1 MAYGEC
7 TETRAG
13 PQHSPSFIAS
23 VGWTIG
29 RCNSTTITSGARNQ
43 GDELSVL
50 GGGTSNC
57 RAAPEMTPSPPSA
70 LAGLRVLD
78 LSRVLAG
85 PLCAQML
92 ADHGASVIKV
102 EPPDGDEARRFGP
115 PLDERGE
122 VAYFG
127 ALNRGKRSIA
137 VDLSLPAGRAVLER
151 LLVNADVLVENF
163 LPGTMEKWGLGYETT
178 LAGRHPRLIYCSV
191 SGFGADGPL
200 GGLPGYDAVLQAIC
214 GLMSVNGTPD
224 SGALRLGVPV
234 VDYLT
239 GYNALSGVL
248 LALAARERSGFGQR
262 VEATLF
268 DTGLALLIP
277 HASNWF
283 YSGRI
288 PQRMGSSH
296 PNIAP
301 YDRYPTA
308 DGEIFL
314 GVVNNGQFKRFCEC
328 VARPDLALDPR
339 FADGSMRLE
348 HRDALRTE
356 IERALLG
363 FEVDPL
369 CRDLMHR
376 GVPAG
381 PVNDVAQALS
391 QAHAT
396 HRAMVV
402 DEHGRRSLGVP
413 VKLSA
418 TPGRAGSL
426 PPRLSEHASAIL
438 AELGF
443 DTGAA
448 EALLVQGAV
457 VRPPA

>member
-1 MAYGEC
+1 MA
-7 TETRAG
+7 
-13 PQHSPSFIAS
+13 
-23 VGWTIG
+23 
-29 RCNSTTITSGARNQ
+29 TT
-43 GDELSVL
+43 
-50 GGGTSNC
+50 
-57 RAAPEMTPSPPSA
+57 PKPSA
-70 LAGLRVLD
+70 LTGLRVLD

-92 ADHGASVIKV
+92 ADHGADVVKV

-137 VDLSLPAGRAVLER
+137 VDLSRPAGRAVLER
-151 LLVNADVLVENF
+151 LLADADVLVENF
-163 LPGTMEKWGLGYETT
+163 LPGTMEKWGLGYDAT
-178 LAGRHPRLIYCSV
+178 LAARHPRLIYCSV

-214 GLMSVNGTPD
+214 GLMSINGTPD

-248 LALAARERSGFGQR
+248 LALAARERSGRGQR

-288 PQRMGSSH
+288 PERMGSAH

-301 YDRYPTA
+301 YDRYAAA
-308 DGEIFL
+308 DGEVFL
-314 GVVNNGQFKRFCEC
+314 GVVNNGQFQRFCEC
-328 VARPDLALDPR
+328 VARPDLLADPR
-339 FADGSMRLE
+339 FADSSARLTN
-348 HRDALRTE
+348 RDALRAE
-356 IERALLG
+356 IERTLLG
-363 FEVDPL
+363 FKAAAL
-369 CRDLMHR
+369 CEDLMRR

-381 PVNDVAQALS
+381 PVNNVAQALS
-391 QAHAT
+391 QPHAA

-402 DEHGRRSLGVP
+402 DEHGHRSLGLP

-418 TPGRAGSL
+418 SPGRPGAL
-426 PPRLSEHASAIL
+426 PPRLSEHAAAIL
-438 AELGF
+438 AELGC
-443 DTGAA
+443 DDAA
-448 EALLVQGAV
+448 VQTLYAEGAV
-457 VRPPA
+457 VRPSA

>member
-1 MAYGEC
+1 MSQ
-7 TETRAG
+7 
-13 PQHSPSFIAS
+13 PP
-23 VGWTIG
+23 
-29 RCNSTTITSGARNQ
+29 
-43 GDELSVL
+43 L
-50 GGGTSNC
+50 G
-57 RAAPEMTPSPPSA
+57 A

-137 VDLSLPAGRAVLER
+137 VDLSRPAGRAVLER
-151 LLVNADVLVENF
+151 LLAGADVLIENF
-163 LPGTMEKWGLGYETT
+163 LPGTMEKWGLGYEGT
-178 LAGRHPRLIYCSV
+178 LAARHPRLIYCSV

-224 SGALRLGVPV
+224 SGPLRLGVPV

-248 LALAARERSGFGQR
+248 LALAARERSSLGQR

-268 DTGLALLIP
+268 DTGLALLVP

-288 PQRMGSSH
+288 PQRMGSAH

-301 YDRYPTA
+301 YDRYAAA
-308 DGEIFL
+308 DGEVFL

-328 VARPDLALDPR
+328 VSRPDLASDPR
-339 FADGSMRLE
+339 FSESSLRLTN
-348 HRDALRTE
+348 RDALRAE
-356 IERALLG
+356 IERTLVNVPAAALC
-363 FEVDPL
+363 D
-369 CRDLMHR
+369 DLMRR

-381 PVNDVAQALS
+381 QVNDVAQALS
-391 QAHAT
+391 QPHAV
-396 HRAMVV
+396 HRGMVV
-402 DEHGRRSLGVP
+402 DQQGHRSLGLP
-413 VKLSA
+413 VKLS
-418 TPGRAGSL
+418 TNPGCADTL
-426 PPRLSEHASAIL
+426 PPRLSEHAGAIL
-438 AELGF
+438 SELGY
-443 DTGAA
+443 DAA
-448 EALLVQGAV
+448 AIESLQADGTIT
-457 VRPPA
+457 RPLI

>member
-1 MAYGEC
+1 MSQ
-7 TETRAG
+7 
-13 PQHSPSFIAS
+13 PP
-23 VGWTIG
+23 
-29 RCNSTTITSGARNQ
+29 
-43 GDELSVL
+43 L
-50 GGGTSNC
+50 G
-57 RAAPEMTPSPPSA
+57 A

-137 VDLSLPAGRAVLER
+137 VDLSRPAGRAVLER
-151 LLVNADVLVENF
+151 LLAGADVLIENF
-163 LPGTMEKWGLGYETT
+163 LPGTMEKWGLGYEGT
-178 LAGRHPRLIYCSV
+178 LAARHPRLIYCSV
-191 SGFGADGPL
+191 SGFGADVPL

-224 SGALRLGVPV
+224 SGPLRLGVPV

-248 LALAARERSGFGQR
+248 LALAARERSSLGQR
-262 VEATLF
+262 VEVTLF
-268 DTGLALLIP
+268 DTGLALLVP

-288 PQRMGSSH
+288 PQRMGSAH

-301 YDRYPTA
+301 YDRYAAA
-308 DGEIFL
+308 DGEVFL

-328 VARPDLALDPR
+328 VSRPDLASDPR
-339 FADGSMRLE
+339 FSESSLRLTN
-348 HRDALRTE
+348 RDALRAE
-356 IERALLG
+356 IERTLVNVPAAALC
-363 FEVDPL
+363 D
-369 CRDLMHR
+369 DLMRR

-391 QAHAT
+391 QPHAV
-396 HRAMVV
+396 HRGMVV
-402 DEHGRRSLGVP
+402 DQQGHRSLGLP
-413 VKLSA
+413 VKLS
-418 TPGRAGSL
+418 TNPGCADTL
-426 PPRLSEHASAIL
+426 PPRLSEHAGAIL
-438 AELGF
+438 SELGY
-443 DTGAA
+443 DAA
-448 EALLVQGAV
+448 AIESLQADGTIT
-457 VRPPA
+457 RPLI

>member
-1 MAYGEC
+1 MA
-7 TETRAG
+7 
-13 PQHSPSFIAS
+13 
-23 VGWTIG
+23 
-29 RCNSTTITSGARNQ
+29 TTPR
-43 GDELSVL
+43 
-50 GGGTSNC
+50 
-57 RAAPEMTPSPPSA
+57 PSA
-70 LAGLRVLD
+70 LTGLRVLD

-92 ADHGASVIKV
+92 ADHGADVVKV
-102 EPPDGDEARRFGP
+102 EPPDGDESRRFGP

-137 VDLSLPAGRAVLER
+137 VDLSRPAGRAVLER
-151 LLVNADVLVENF
+151 LLADADVLVENF
-163 LPGTMEKWGLGYETT
+163 LPGTMEKWGLGYDAT
-178 LAGRHPRLIYCSV
+178 LAARHPRLIYCSV

-214 GLMSVNGTPD
+214 GLMSINGTPD

-239 GYNALSGVL
+239 GYNAFSGVL
-248 LALAARERSGFGQR
+248 LALAARERSGRGQR

-288 PQRMGSSH
+288 PERMGSAH

-301 YDRYPTA
+301 YDRYAAA
-308 DGEIFL
+308 DGEVFL
-314 GVVNNGQFKRFCEC
+314 GVVNNGQFQRFCEC
-328 VARPDLALDPR
+328 VARPDLLADPR
-339 FADGSMRLE
+339 FADSSARLT
-348 HRDALRTE
+348 HRDALRAE
-356 IERALLG
+356 IERTLLG
-363 FEVDPL
+363 FEAAAL
-369 CRDLMHR
+369 CEDLMRR

-381 PVNDVAQALS
+381 PVNNVAQALS
-391 QAHAT
+391 QPHAT

-402 DEHGRRSLGVP
+402 DEHGHRSLGLP

-418 TPGRAGSL
+418 SPGRPGAL
-426 PPRLSEHASAIL
+426 PPRLSEHAAAIL
-438 AELGF
+438 AELGC
-443 DTGAA
+443 DDAA
-448 EALLVQGAV
+448 VQTLYAEGAV
-457 VRPPA
+457 VRPSA

>member
-1 MAYGEC
+1 M
-7 TETRAG
+7 
-13 PQHSPSFIAS
+13 
-23 VGWTIG
+23 
-29 RCNSTTITSGARNQ
+29 TT
-43 GDELSVL
+43 L
-50 GGGTSNC
+50 
-57 RAAPEMTPSPPSA
+57 PPSA

-102 EPPDGDEARRFGP
+102 EPPDGDEARRFGA

-137 VDLSLPAGRAVLER
+137 VDLSRPAGRAVLEK
-151 LLVNADVLVENF
+151 LLADADVLIENF

-178 LAGRHPRLIYCSV
+178 LAARHPRLIYCSV

-301 YDRYPTA
+301 YDRYAAA
-308 DGEIFL
+308 DGEVFL
-314 GVVNNGQFKRFCEC
+314 GVVNNGQFSRFCEC
-328 VARPDLALDPR
+328 VSRPDLACDPR
-339 FADGSMRLE
+339 FADSSVRLAN
-348 HRDALRTE
+348 RDALRAE
-356 IERALLG
+356 IEGTLIAFPAAALC
-363 FEVDPL
+363 E
-369 CRDLMHR
+369 DLMRH

-391 QAHAT
+391 QPHAA

-402 DEHGRRSLGVP
+402 DQQGHRSLGLP

-426 PPRLSEHASAIL
+426 PPRLSEHAAAIL
-438 AELGF
+438 TELGF

-448 EALLVQGAV
+448 EALHVQGAV

>member
-1 MAYGEC
+1 MSQ
-7 TETRAG
+7 
-13 PQHSPSFIAS
+13 PP
-23 VGWTIG
+23 
-29 RCNSTTITSGARNQ
+29 
-43 GDELSVL
+43 L
-50 GGGTSNC
+50 G
-57 RAAPEMTPSPPSA
+57 A

-137 VDLSLPAGRAVLER
+137 VDLSRPAGRAVLER
-151 LLVNADVLVENF
+151 LLAGADVLIENF
-163 LPGTMEKWGLGYETT
+163 LPGTMEKWGLGYEGT
-178 LAGRHPRLIYCSV
+178 LAARHPRLIYCSV

-224 SGALRLGVPV
+224 SGPLRLGVPV

-248 LALAARERSGFGQR
+248 LALAARERSSLGQR

-268 DTGLALLIP
+268 DTGLALLVP

-288 PQRMGSSH
+288 PQRMGSAH

-301 YDRYPTA
+301 YDRYAAA
-308 DGEIFL
+308 DGEVFL

-328 VARPDLALDPR
+328 VSRPDLASDPR
-339 FADGSMRLE
+339 FSESSLRLTN
-348 HRDALRTE
+348 RDALRAE
-356 IERALLG
+356 IERTLVNVPAAALC
-363 FEVDPL
+363 D
-369 CRDLMHR
+369 DLMRR

-391 QAHAT
+391 QPHAV
-396 HRAMVV
+396 HRGMVV
-402 DEHGRRSLGVP
+402 DQQGHRSLGLP
-413 VKLSA
+413 VKLS
-418 TPGRAGSL
+418 TNPGCADTL
-426 PPRLSEHASAIL
+426 PPQLSEHAGAIL
-438 AELGF
+438 SELGY
-443 DTGAA
+443 DAA
-448 EALLVQGAV
+448 AIESLQADGTIT
-457 VRPPA
+457 RPLI

>member
-1 MAYGEC
+1 M
-7 TETRAG
+7 
-13 PQHSPSFIAS
+13 
-23 VGWTIG
+23 
-29 RCNSTTITSGARNQ
+29 STPHQ
-43 GDELSVL
+43 
-50 GGGTSNC
+50 
-57 RAAPEMTPSPPSA
+57 SA

-137 VDLSLPAGRAVLER
+137 VDLTRPAGRAVLEK
-151 LLVNADVLVENF
+151 LLADADVLVENF
-163 LPGTMEKWGLGYETT
+163 LPGTMEKWDLGYEAT
-178 LAGRHPRLIYCSV
+178 LAARHPRLIYCSV

-301 YDRYPTA
+301 YDRYAAA
-308 DGEIFL
+308 DGEVFL
-314 GVVNNGQFKRFCEC
+314 GVVNNGQFRRFCEC
-328 VARPDLALDPR
+328 VSRPDLAADPR
-339 FADGSMRLE
+339 FADSSVRLAN
-348 HRDALRTE
+348 RDALRAE
-356 IERALLG
+356 IEGTLIAFPAAALC
-363 FEVDPL
+363 E
-369 CRDLMHR
+369 DLMRH

-391 QAHAT
+391 QPHAA

-402 DEHGRRSLGVP
+402 DQQGHRSLGLP

-418 TPGRAGSL
+418 SPGRAGSL
-426 PPRLSEHASAIL
+426 PPRLSEHAAAIL

-443 DTGAA
+443 DTDAT
-448 EALLVQGAV
+448 EALHVQGAV

>member
-1 MAYGEC
+1 MSQ
-7 TETRAG
+7 
-13 PQHSPSFIAS
+13 PP
-23 VGWTIG
+23 
-29 RCNSTTITSGARNQ
+29 
-43 GDELSVL
+43 L
-50 GGGTSNC
+50 G
-57 RAAPEMTPSPPSA
+57 A

-137 VDLSLPAGRAVLER
+137 VDLSRPAGRAVLEK
-151 LLVNADVLVENF
+151 LLADADVLIENF
-163 LPGTMEKWGLGYETT
+163 LPGTMEKWGLGYEDV
-178 LAGRHPRLIYCSV
+178 LAARHPRLIYCSV

-214 GLMSVNGTPD
+214 GLMSINGTPD
-224 SGALRLGVPV
+224 SGPLRLGVPV

-248 LALAARERSGFGQR
+248 LALAARERSGRGQR

-288 PQRMGSSH
+288 PERMGSAH

-301 YDRYPTA
+301 YDRYAAA
-308 DGEIFL
+308 DGEVFL
-314 GVVNNGQFKRFCEC
+314 GVVNNGQFQRFCEC
-328 VARPDLALDPR
+328 VARPDLLADPR
-339 FADGSMRLE
+339 FADSSARLAN
-348 HRDALRTE
+348 RDALRAE
-356 IERALLG
+356 IERTLLG
-363 FEVDPL
+363 FKAAAL
-369 CRDLMHR
+369 CEDLMRR

-381 PVNDVAQALS
+381 PVNNVAQALS
-391 QAHAT
+391 QPHAT

-402 DEHGRRSLGVP
+402 DEHGHRSLGLP

-418 TPGRAGSL
+418 SPGRPGAL
-426 PPRLSEHASAIL
+426 PPRLSEHAAAIL
-438 AELGF
+438 AELGC
-443 DTGAA
+443 DDAA
-448 EALLVQGAV
+448 VQTLYAEGAV
-457 VRPPA
+457 VRPSA

>member
-1 MAYGEC
+1 MSQ
-7 TETRAG
+7 
-13 PQHSPSFIAS
+13 PP
-23 VGWTIG
+23 
-29 RCNSTTITSGARNQ
+29 
-43 GDELSVL
+43 L
-50 GGGTSNC
+50 G
-57 RAAPEMTPSPPSA
+57 A

-92 ADHGASVIKV
+92 ADHGACVIKV

-137 VDLSLPAGRAVLER
+137 VDLSHLAGRAVLEK
-151 LLVNADVLVENF
+151 LLADADVLIENF
-163 LPGTMEKWGLGYETT
+163 LPGTMEKWGLGYEGT
-178 LAGRHPRLIYCSV
+178 LAARHPRLIYCSV

-224 SGALRLGVPV
+224 SGPLRLGVPV

-248 LALAARERSGFGQR
+248 LALAARERSGLGQR

-301 YDRYPTA
+301 YDRYAAA
-308 DGEIFL
+308 DGEVFL
-314 GVVNNGQFKRFCEC
+314 GVVNNGQFQRFCEC
-328 VARPDLALDPR
+328 VARPDLASDPR
-339 FADGSMRLE
+339 FSESSLRLTN
-348 HRDALRTE
+348 RDALRAE
-356 IERALLG
+356 IERTLVNVPAAALC
-363 FEVDPL
+363 D
-369 CRDLMHR
+369 DLMRR

-391 QAHAT
+391 QPHAV
-396 HRAMVV
+396 HRGMVV
-402 DEHGRRSLGVP
+402 DQQGHRSLGLP
-413 VKLSA
+413 VKLS
-418 TPGRAGSL
+418 TNPGCADTL

-438 AELGF
+438 SELGY
-443 DTGAA
+443 DAA
-448 EALLVQGAV
+448 AIESLQADGTIT
-457 VRPPA
+457 RPLI

>member
-1 MAYGEC
+1 MA
-7 TETRAG
+7 
-13 PQHSPSFIAS
+13 
-23 VGWTIG
+23 
-29 RCNSTTITSGARNQ
+29 TT
-43 GDELSVL
+43 
-50 GGGTSNC
+50 
-57 RAAPEMTPSPPSA
+57 PKPSA
-70 LAGLRVLD
+70 LTGLRVLD

-92 ADHGASVIKV
+92 ADHGADVVKV

-137 VDLSLPAGRAVLER
+137 VDLSHPAGRAVLER
-151 LLVNADVLVENF
+151 LLADADVLVENF
-163 LPGTMEKWGLGYETT
+163 LPGTMEKWGLGYDAT
-178 LAGRHPRLIYCSV
+178 LAARHPRLIYCSV

-214 GLMSVNGTPD
+214 GLMSINGTPD

-248 LALAARERSGFGQR
+248 LALAARERSGRGQR

-288 PQRMGSSH
+288 PERMGSAH

-301 YDRYPTA
+301 YDRYAAA
-308 DGEIFL
+308 DGEVFL
-314 GVVNNGQFKRFCEC
+314 GVVNNGQFQRFCEC
-328 VARPDLALDPR
+328 VARPDLLADPR
-339 FADGSMRLE
+339 FADSSARLTN
-348 HRDALRTE
+348 RDALRAE
-356 IERALLG
+356 IERTLLG
-363 FEVDPL
+363 FKAAAL
-369 CRDLMHR
+369 CEDLMRR

-381 PVNDVAQALS
+381 PVNNVAQALS
-391 QAHAT
+391 QPHAT

-402 DEHGRRSLGVP
+402 DEHGHRSLGLP

-418 TPGRAGSL
+418 SPGRPGAL
-426 PPRLSEHASAIL
+426 PPRLSEHAAAIL
-438 AELGF
+438 AELGC
-443 DTGAA
+443 DDAA
-448 EALLVQGAV
+448 VQTLYAEGAV
-457 VRPPA
+457 VRPSA

>member
-1 MAYGEC
+1 MSQ
-7 TETRAG
+7 
-13 PQHSPSFIAS
+13 PP
-23 VGWTIG
+23 
-29 RCNSTTITSGARNQ
+29 
-43 GDELSVL
+43 L
-50 GGGTSNC
+50 G
-57 RAAPEMTPSPPSA
+57 A

-137 VDLSLPAGRAVLER
+137 VDLSRLAGRAVLEK
-151 LLVNADVLVENF
+151 LLADADVLIENF
-163 LPGTMEKWGLGYETT
+163 LPGTMEKWGLGYEGT
-178 LAGRHPRLIYCSV
+178 LAARHPRLIYCSV

-224 SGALRLGVPV
+224 SGPLRLGVPV

-248 LALAARERSGFGQR
+248 LALAARERSSLGQR

-268 DTGLALLIP
+268 DTGLALLVP

-288 PQRMGSSH
+288 PQRMGSAH

-301 YDRYPTA
+301 YDRYAAA
-308 DGEIFL
+308 DGEVFL

-328 VARPDLALDPR
+328 VSRPDLASDPR
-339 FADGSMRLE
+339 FSESSLRLTN
-348 HRDALRTE
+348 RDALRAE
-356 IERALLG
+356 IERTLVKVPAAALC
-363 FEVDPL
+363 D
-369 CRDLMHR
+369 DLMRR

-391 QAHAT
+391 QPHAV
-396 HRAMVV
+396 HRGMVV
-402 DEHGRRSLGVP
+402 DQQGHRSMGLP
-413 VKLSA
+413 VKLS
-418 TPGRAGSL
+418 TNPGCADTL
-426 PPRLSEHASAIL
+426 PPRLSEHAGAIL
-438 AELGF
+438 SELGY
-443 DTGAA
+443 DAA
-448 EALLVQGAV
+448 AIESLQADGTIT
-457 VRPPA
+457 RPLI

>member
-1 MAYGEC
+1 MA
-7 TETRAG
+7 
-13 PQHSPSFIAS
+13 
-23 VGWTIG
+23 
-29 RCNSTTITSGARNQ
+29 TT
-43 GDELSVL
+43 
-50 GGGTSNC
+50 
-57 RAAPEMTPSPPSA
+57 PKPSA
-70 LAGLRVLD
+70 LTGLRVLD

-92 ADHGASVIKV
+92 ADHGADVVKV

-137 VDLSLPAGRAVLER
+137 VDLSHPAGRAVLER
-151 LLVNADVLVENF
+151 LLADADVLVENF
-163 LPGTMEKWGLGYETT
+163 LPGTMEKWGLGYDAT
-178 LAGRHPRLIYCSV
+178 LAARHPRLIYCSV

-214 GLMSVNGTPD
+214 GLMSINGTPD

-248 LALAARERSGFGQR
+248 LALAARERSGRGQR

-288 PQRMGSSH
+288 PERMGSAH

-301 YDRYPTA
+301 YDRYAAA
-308 DGEIFL
+308 DGEVFL
-314 GVVNNGQFKRFCEC
+314 GVVNNGQFQRFCEC
-328 VARPDLALDPR
+328 VARPDLLADPR
-339 FADGSMRLE
+339 FADSSARLTN
-348 HRDALRTE
+348 RDALRAE
-356 IERALLG
+356 IERTLLG
-363 FEVDPL
+363 FKAAAL
-369 CRDLMHR
+369 CEDLMRR

-381 PVNDVAQALS
+381 PVNNVAQALS
-391 QAHAT
+391 QPHAT

-402 DEHGRRSLGVP
+402 DEHGHRSLGLP

-418 TPGRAGSL
+418 SPGRPGAL
-426 PPRLSEHASAIL
+426 PPRLSEHAAAIL
-438 AELGF
+438 AELGC
-443 DTGAA
+443 DDAA
-448 EALLVQGAV
+448 VQALYAEGAV
-457 VRPPA
+457 VRPSA

>member
-1 MAYGEC
+1 MSQ
-7 TETRAG
+7 
-13 PQHSPSFIAS
+13 PP
-23 VGWTIG
+23 
-29 RCNSTTITSGARNQ
+29 
-43 GDELSVL
+43 L
-50 GGGTSNC
+50 G
-57 RAAPEMTPSPPSA
+57 A

-137 VDLSLPAGRAVLER
+137 VDLSRPAGRAVLER
-151 LLVNADVLVENF
+151 LLAGADVLIENF
-163 LPGTMEKWGLGYETT
+163 LPGTMEKWGLGYEGT
-178 LAGRHPRLIYCSV
+178 LAARHPRLIYCSV

-224 SGALRLGVPV
+224 SGPLRLGVPV

-248 LALAARERSGFGQR
+248 LALAARERSSLGQR

-268 DTGLALLIP
+268 DTGLALLVP

-288 PQRMGSSH
+288 PQRMGSAH

-301 YDRYPTA
+301 YDRYAAA
-308 DGEIFL
+308 DGEVFL

-328 VARPDLALDPR
+328 VSRPDLASDPR
-339 FADGSMRLE
+339 FSESSLRLTN
-348 HRDALRTE
+348 RDALRAE
-356 IERALLG
+356 IERTLVNVPAAALC
-363 FEVDPL
+363 D
-369 CRDLMHR
+369 DLMRR

-391 QAHAT
+391 QPHAV
-396 HRAMVV
+396 HRGMVV
-402 DEHGRRSLGVP
+402 DQQGHRSLGLP
-413 VKLSA
+413 VKLS
-418 TPGRAGSL
+418 TNPGCADTL
-426 PPRLSEHASAIL
+426 PPRLSEHAGAIL
-438 AELGF
+438 SELGY
-443 DTGAA
+443 DAA
-448 EALLVQGAV
+448 AIESLQADGTIT
-457 VRPPA
+457 RPLI

>member
-1 MAYGEC
+1 MSQ
-7 TETRAG
+7 
-13 PQHSPSFIAS
+13 PP
-23 VGWTIG
+23 
-29 RCNSTTITSGARNQ
+29 
-43 GDELSVL
+43 L
-50 GGGTSNC
+50 G
-57 RAAPEMTPSPPSA
+57 A

-137 VDLSLPAGRAVLER
+137 VDLSRLAGRAVLEK
-151 LLVNADVLVENF
+151 LLADADVLIENF
-163 LPGTMEKWGLGYETT
+163 LPGTMEKWGLGYEGT
-178 LAGRHPRLIYCSV
+178 LAARHPRLIYCSV

-224 SGALRLGVPV
+224 SGPLRLGVPV

-248 LALAARERSGFGQR
+248 LALAARERSSLGQR

-268 DTGLALLIP
+268 DTGLALLVP

-288 PQRMGSSH
+288 PQRMGSAH

-301 YDRYPTA
+301 YDRYAAA
-308 DGEIFL
+308 DGEVFL

-328 VARPDLALDPR
+328 VSRPDLASDPR
-339 FADGSMRLE
+339 FSESSLRLTN
-348 HRDALRTE
+348 RDALRAE
-356 IERALLG
+356 IERTLVKVPAAALC
-363 FEVDPL
+363 D
-369 CRDLMHR
+369 DLMRR

-391 QAHAT
+391 QPHAV
-396 HRAMVV
+396 HRGMVV
-402 DEHGRRSLGVP
+402 DQQGHRSLGLP
-413 VKLSA
+413 VKLS
-418 TPGRAGSL
+418 TNPGCADTL
-426 PPRLSEHASAIL
+426 PPRLSEHAGAIL
-438 AELGF
+438 SELGY
-443 DTGAA
+443 DAA
-448 EALLVQGAV
+448 AIESLQADGTIT
-457 VRPPA
+457 RPLI

>member
-1 MAYGEC
+1 MSQ
-7 TETRAG
+7 
-13 PQHSPSFIAS
+13 PP
-23 VGWTIG
+23 
-29 RCNSTTITSGARNQ
+29 
-43 GDELSVL
+43 L
-50 GGGTSNC
+50 G
-57 RAAPEMTPSPPSA
+57 A

-137 VDLSLPAGRAVLER
+137 VDLSRPAGRAVLER
-151 LLVNADVLVENF
+151 LLAGADVLIENF
-163 LPGTMEKWGLGYETT
+163 LPGTMEKWGLGYEGT
-178 LAGRHPRLIYCSV
+178 LAARHPRLIYCSV

-224 SGALRLGVPV
+224 SGPLRLGVPV

-248 LALAARERSGFGQR
+248 LALAARERSSLGQR

-268 DTGLALLIP
+268 DTGLALLVP
-277 HASNWF
+277 HASIWF

-288 PQRMGSSH
+288 PQRMGSAH

-301 YDRYPTA
+301 YDRYAAA
-308 DGEIFL
+308 DGEVFL

-328 VARPDLALDPR
+328 VSRPDLASDPR
-339 FADGSMRLE
+339 FSESSLRLTN
-348 HRDALRTE
+348 RDALRAE
-356 IERALLG
+356 IERTLVNVPAAALC
-363 FEVDPL
+363 D
-369 CRDLMHR
+369 DLMRR

-391 QAHAT
+391 QPHAV
-396 HRAMVV
+396 HRGMVV
-402 DEHGRRSLGVP
+402 DQQGHRSLGLP
-413 VKLSA
+413 VKLS
-418 TPGRAGSL
+418 TNPGCADTL
-426 PPRLSEHASAIL
+426 PPRLSEHAGAIL
-438 AELGF
+438 SELGY
-443 DTGAA
+443 DAA
-448 EALLVQGAV
+448 AIESLQADGTIT
-457 VRPPA
+457 RPLI

>member
-1 MAYGEC
+1 MSQ
-7 TETRAG
+7 
-13 PQHSPSFIAS
+13 P
-23 VGWTIG
+23 
-29 RCNSTTITSGARNQ
+29 
-43 GDELSVL
+43 
-50 GGGTSNC
+50 
-57 RAAPEMTPSPPSA
+57 PPSA

-137 VDLSLPAGRAVLER
+137 VDLSSPAGRAVLER
-151 LLVNADVLVENF
+151 LLAGADVLIENF
-163 LPGTMEKWGLGYETT
+163 LPGTMEKWGLGYEAT
-178 LAGRHPRLIYCSV
+178 LAARHPRLIYCSV

-239 GYNALSGVL
+239 GYNAFSGVL
-248 LALAARERSGFGQR
+248 LALAARERSGLGQR

-268 DTGLALLIP
+268 DTGLALLVP

-283 YSGRI
+283 YSGRV
-288 PQRMGSSH
+288 PQRMGSAH

-301 YDRYPTA
+301 YDRYA
-308 DGEIFL
+308 ASDGDVFL

-328 VARPDLALDPR
+328 VSRPDLAADPR
-339 FADGSMRLE
+339 FVDSAARLANRE
-348 HRDALRTE
+348 PLRAE
-356 IERALLG
+356 IERTLVNFPAAT
-363 FEVDPL
+363 L
-369 CRDLMHR
+369 CESLMRH

-391 QAHAT
+391 QPHAAH
-396 HRAMVV
+396 RGMVV
-402 DEHGRRSLGVP
+402 DQQGHRSLGLP

-418 TPGRAGSL
+418 SPGRAGAL
-426 PPRLSEHASAIL
+426 PPRLSEHAHTIL
-438 AELGF
+438 AELGY
-443 DTGAA
+443 DSAA
-448 EALLVQGAV
+448 IEALHADRTIG
-457 VRPPA
+457 RPPA

>member
-1 MAYGEC
+1 MA
-7 TETRAG
+7 A
-13 PQHSPSFIAS
+13 
-23 VGWTIG
+23 
-29 RCNSTTITSGARNQ
+29 
-43 GDELSVL
+43 
-50 GGGTSNC
+50 
-57 RAAPEMTPSPPSA
+57 TPKPSA
-70 LAGLRVLD
+70 LTGLRVLD

-92 ADHGASVIKV
+92 ADHGANVVKV

-137 VDLSLPAGRAVLER
+137 VDLARPAGRAVLEK
-151 LLVNADVLVENF
+151 LLADADVLVENF
-163 LPGTMEKWGLGYETT
+163 LPGTMEKWGLGYEAT
-178 LAGRHPRLIYCSV
+178 LAARHPRLIYCSV

-214 GLMSVNGTPD
+214 GLMSINGTPD

-248 LALAARERSGFGQR
+248 LALAARERSGRGQR

-288 PQRMGSSH
+288 PERMGSAH

-301 YDRYPTA
+301 YDRYAAA
-308 DGEIFL
+308 DGEVFL
-314 GVVNNGQFKRFCEC
+314 GVVNNGQFQRFCEC
-328 VARPDLALDPR
+328 VARPDLLADPR
-339 FADGSMRLE
+339 FADSSARLTN
-348 HRDALRTE
+348 RDALRAE
-356 IERALLG
+356 IERTLLG
-363 FEVDPL
+363 FKAAAL
-369 CRDLMHR
+369 CEDLMRR

-381 PVNDVAQALS
+381 PVNNVAQALS
-391 QAHAT
+391 QPHAT

-402 DEHGRRSLGVP
+402 DEHGHRSLGLP

-418 TPGRAGSL
+418 SPGRPGAL
-426 PPRLSEHASAIL
+426 PPRLSEHAAAIL
-438 AELGF
+438 AELGC
-443 DTGAA
+443 DDAA
-448 EALLVQGAV
+448 IQTLYAEGAV
-457 VRPPA
+457 VRPSA

>member
-1 MAYGEC
+1 MPAP
-7 TETRAG
+7 R
-13 PQHSPSFIAS
+13 PL
-23 VGWTIG
+23 
-29 RCNSTTITSGARNQ
+29 Q
-43 GDELSVL
+43 GV
-50 GGGTSNC
+50 
-57 RAAPEMTPSPPSA
+57 
-70 LAGLRVLD
+70 RVLD

-137 VDLSLPAGRAVLER
+137 VDLSRPAGRAVLER
-151 LLVNADVLVENF
+151 LLAGADVLIENF
-163 LPGTMEKWGLGYETT
+163 LPGTMEKWGLGYEGT
-178 LAGRHPRLIYCSV
+178 LAARHPRLIYCSV

-224 SGALRLGVPV
+224 SGPLRLGVPV

-248 LALAARERSGFGQR
+248 LALAARERSSLGQR

-268 DTGLALLIP
+268 DTGLALLVP

-288 PQRMGSSH
+288 PQRMGSAH

-301 YDRYPTA
+301 YDRYAAA
-308 DGEIFL
+308 DGEVFL

-328 VARPDLALDPR
+328 VSRPDLASDPR
-339 FADGSMRLE
+339 FSESSLRLTN
-348 HRDALRTE
+348 RDALRAE
-356 IERALLG
+356 IERTLVNVPAAALC
-363 FEVDPL
+363 D
-369 CRDLMHR
+369 DLMRR

-391 QAHAT
+391 QPHAV
-396 HRAMVV
+396 HRGMVV
-402 DEHGRRSLGVP
+402 DQQGHRSLGLP
-413 VKLSA
+413 VKLS
-418 TPGRAGSL
+418 TNPGCADTL
-426 PPRLSEHASAIL
+426 PPRLSEHAGAIL
-438 AELGF
+438 SELGY
-443 DTGAA
+443 DAA
-448 EALLVQGAV
+448 AIESLQADGTIT
-457 VRPPA
+457 RPLI

>member
-1 MAYGEC
+1 M
-7 TETRAG
+7 
-13 PQHSPSFIAS
+13 
-23 VGWTIG
+23 
-29 RCNSTTITSGARNQ
+29 TTA
-43 GDELSVL
+43 
-50 GGGTSNC
+50 
-57 RAAPEMTPSPPSA
+57 PPSA

-137 VDLSLPAGRAVLER
+137 VDLSRPAGRAVLER
-151 LLVNADVLVENF
+151 LLAGADVLIENF
-163 LPGTMEKWGLGYETT
+163 LPGTMEKWGLGYEGT
-178 LAGRHPRLIYCSV
+178 LAARHPRLIYCSV

-224 SGALRLGVPV
+224 SGPLRLGVPV

-248 LALAARERSGFGQR
+248 LALAARERSSLGQR

-268 DTGLALLIP
+268 DTGLALLVP

-288 PQRMGSSH
+288 PQRMGSAH

-301 YDRYPTA
+301 YDRYAAA
-308 DGEIFL
+308 DGEVFL

-328 VARPDLALDPR
+328 VSRPDLASDPR
-339 FADGSMRLE
+339 FSESSLRLTN
-348 HRDALRTE
+348 RDALRAE
-356 IERALLG
+356 IERTLVNVPAAALC
-363 FEVDPL
+363 D
-369 CRDLMHR
+369 DLMRR

-391 QAHAT
+391 QPHAV
-396 HRAMVV
+396 HRGMVV
-402 DEHGRRSLGVP
+402 DQQGHRSLGLP
-413 VKLSA
+413 VKLS
-418 TPGRAGSL
+418 TNPGCADTL
-426 PPRLSEHASAIL
+426 PPRLSEHAGAIL
-438 AELGF
+438 SELGY
-443 DTGAA
+443 DAA
-448 EALLVQGAV
+448 AIESLQADGTIT
-457 VRPPA
+457 RPLI

>member
-1 MAYGEC
+1 MSQ
-7 TETRAG
+7 
-13 PQHSPSFIAS
+13 P
-23 VGWTIG
+23 
-29 RCNSTTITSGARNQ
+29 
-43 GDELSVL
+43 
-50 GGGTSNC
+50 
-57 RAAPEMTPSPPSA
+57 PPSA

-92 ADHGASVIKV
+92 ADHGASVIKL

-122 VAYFG
+122 TAYFG

-137 VDLSLPAGRAVLER
+137 VDLSRPVGRVVLER
-151 LLVNADVLVENF
+151 LLADSDVLIENF
-163 LPGTMEKWGLGYETT
+163 LPGTMEKWGLGYDAT
-178 LAGRHPRLIYCSV
+178 LAARHPRLIYCSV

-239 GYNALSGVL
+239 GYNAFSGVL
-248 LALAARERSGFGQR
+248 LALAARERSGLGQR

-268 DTGLALLIP
+268 DTGLALLVP

-283 YSGRI
+283 YSGRV
-288 PQRMGSSH
+288 PQRMGSAH

-301 YDRYPTA
+301 YDRYA
-308 DGEIFL
+308 ASDGDVFL

-328 VARPDLALDPR
+328 VSRPDLAADPR
-339 FADGSMRLE
+339 FVDSAARLANRE
-348 HRDALRTE
+348 PLRAE
-356 IERALLG
+356 IERTLVNFPAAT
-363 FEVDPL
+363 L
-369 CRDLMHR
+369 CESLMRH

-391 QAHAT
+391 QPHAAH
-396 HRAMVV
+396 RGMVV
-402 DEHGRRSLGVP
+402 DQQGHRSLGLP

-418 TPGRAGSL
+418 SPGRAGAL
-426 PPRLSEHASAIL
+426 PPRLSEHAHTIL
-438 AELGF
+438 AELGY
-443 DTGAA
+443 DSAA
-448 EALLVQGAV
+448 IEALHADRTIG
-457 VRPPA
+457 RPPA

>member
-1 MAYGEC
+1 MSQ
-7 TETRAG
+7 
-13 PQHSPSFIAS
+13 PP
-23 VGWTIG
+23 
-29 RCNSTTITSGARNQ
+29 
-43 GDELSVL
+43 L
-50 GGGTSNC
+50 G
-57 RAAPEMTPSPPSA
+57 A
-70 LAGLRVLD
+70 LAGLRVID

-137 VDLSLPAGRAVLER
+137 VDLSRLAGRAVLEK
-151 LLVNADVLVENF
+151 LLADADVLIENF
-163 LPGTMEKWGLGYETT
+163 LPGTMEKWGLGYEGT
-178 LAGRHPRLIYCSV
+178 LAARHPRLIYCSV

-224 SGALRLGVPV
+224 SGPLRLGVPV

-248 LALAARERSGFGQR
+248 LALAARERSSLGQR

-268 DTGLALLIP
+268 DTGLALLVP

-288 PQRMGSSH
+288 PQRMGSAH

-301 YDRYPTA
+301 YDRYAAA
-308 DGEIFL
+308 DGEVFL

-328 VARPDLALDPR
+328 VSRPDLASDPR
-339 FADGSMRLE
+339 FSESSLRLTN
-348 HRDALRTE
+348 RDALRAE
-356 IERALLG
+356 IERTLVKVPAAALC
-363 FEVDPL
+363 D
-369 CRDLMHR
+369 DLMRR

-391 QAHAT
+391 QPHAV
-396 HRAMVV
+396 HRGMVV
-402 DEHGRRSLGVP
+402 DQQGHRSLGLP
-413 VKLSA
+413 VKLS
-418 TPGRAGSL
+418 TNPGCADTL
-426 PPRLSEHASAIL
+426 PPRLSEHAGAIL
-438 AELGF
+438 SELGY
-443 DTGAA
+443 DAA
-448 EALLVQGAV
+448 AIESLQADGTIT
-457 VRPPA
+457 RPLI